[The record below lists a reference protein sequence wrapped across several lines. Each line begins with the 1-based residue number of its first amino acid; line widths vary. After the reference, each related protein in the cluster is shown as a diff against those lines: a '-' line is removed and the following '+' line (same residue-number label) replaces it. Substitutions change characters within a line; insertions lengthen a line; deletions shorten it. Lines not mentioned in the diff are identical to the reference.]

1 MNEKVGGSNIFQ
13 TCVVPKVLVAFQ
25 LISRFK
31 KQHVKR
37 RAFGAKQMVQEKPAA
52 EIEREATAAA
62 TKQHGMQ

>member
-1 MNEKVGGSNIFQ
+1 M
-13 TCVVPKVLVAFQ
+13 CVVPKVLVAFQ

-37 RAFGAKQMVQEKPAA
+37 RAFGAKQMAQEKPAA

-62 TKQHGMQ
+62 TKQYGMQ